1 MKHGS
6 LLTMLWEL
14 ELLLCTKGPSCD
26 MGQLDNQMDITPSS
40 QGSASVV
47 SSRGTQGLLFPSTSQ
62 DGHAGVITNWFTA
75 TDCSLFCRVKPLT
88 LTTIQDTLL
97 LYRIPSETLS
107 LYFFFTMFILFFIF
121 KFTSLAI
128 MDLIPTTDT
137 RICTTA

>member
-75 TDCSLFCRVKPLT
+75 MDCSLFCHVRPLT
-88 LTTIQDTLL
+88 LTTIQDTF
-97 LYRIPSETLS
+97 RNVESS
-107 LYFFFTMFILFFIF
+107 FFFYHVYSFFIF